1 MRHAVLWYVT
11 LASLAFG
18 ALLVVGGASAASDIG
33 ALAAGYGSLIIASAL
48 FLGGGLTVRALMG
61 RFAVRTRRDGPVA
74 SSTIQG
80 HRVF

>member
-1 MRHAVLWYVT
+1 MKHASLWYLT
-11 LASLAFG
+11 LASLIFG

-33 ALAAGYGSLIIASAL
+33 SLAAGYGSLIIASAL
-48 FLGGGLTVRALMG
+48 FLGGGLTVQALIG
-61 RFAVRTRRDGPVA
+61 RSVARTRRDAPVA